1 MFTLHLTFVCSC
13 IVSINVNDDQQDATI
28 LAYLFIPNQLYMFRA
43 MSSPI
48 IRSTG
53 LYLQLLIL
61 STGIA
66 AGWCHR

>member
-1 MFTLHLTFVCSC
+1 M
-13 IVSINVNDDQQDATI
+13 INKMQLF
-28 LAYLFIPNQLYMFRA
+28 LAYLFIPNQLYKFQA

-48 IRSTG
+48 ISGTL

-66 AGWCHR
+66 AGWCRP